1 MAVNL
6 SGYRAIQAAMFVKLV
21 IDGYDTLRFTD
32 LGRTYLLDGD
42 WYLNLGSLLS
52 VTGSVS
58 EIRATESEFSISIS
72 GIPENA
78 VAEILN
84 NNPKGSSIVV
94 KRGFFNPITG
104 ELLSVLGNPAI
115 KFSGLVNNYSM
126 NEEWDFA
133 AQTSSHSITLICS
146 NIVSVYNNKVA
157 GRRTNP
163 YDQERFFPGDKSMS
177 RVPTVANSNFQFGA
191 PAGTV

>member
-1 MAVNL
+1 MSVNL
-6 SGYRAIQAAMFVKLV
+6 SGFRAIQAAMFVRLD
-21 IDGYDTLRFTD
+21 IEGYDVLRFSD
-32 LGRTYLLDGD
+32 LGRNYTLDGEE
-42 WYLNLGSLLS
+42 YTNLGSLLS

-58 EIRATESEFSISIS
+58 EVRATESEFSIAIS
-72 GIPENA
+72 GIPTNA

-84 NNPKGSSIVV
+84 NNPKGSSILVQ
-94 KRGFFNPITG
+94 RGFFNPITG
-104 ELLSVLGNPAI
+104 ELLSVSGNPAI
-115 KFSGLVNNYSM
+115 KFSGLVTNYSM

-133 AQTSSHSITLICS
+133 SQTASHTIVLICS
-146 NIVSVYNNKVA
+146 NIVSILNNKVA

-163 YDQERFFPGDKSMS
+163 YDQERFFPGDKSMT

>member
-1 MAVNL
+1 MSVNL
-6 SGYRAIQAAMFVKLV
+6 SGYRAIQAAMFVRLD
-21 IDGYDTLRFTD
+21 IDGYDVLRFTD
-32 LGRTYLLDGD
+32 LGRTYTLDGEE
-42 WYLNLGSLLS
+42 YSNLGSLLS

-58 EIRATESEFSISIS
+58 EIRATESEFSIAIS
-72 GIPENA
+72 GIPDNA

-94 KRGFFNPITG
+94 KRGFFNPLTG
-104 ELLSVLGNPAI
+104 ALLSVDGNPAI
-115 KFSGLVNNYSM
+115 KYSGLVTNYSM
-126 NEEWDFA
+126 NEEWDFTS
-133 AQTSSHSITLICS
+133 QTSSHTIVLICS
-146 NIVSVYNNKVA
+146 NIVSVFKNKVA

-163 YDQERFFPGDKSMS
+163 YDQEKFYPGDKSMT